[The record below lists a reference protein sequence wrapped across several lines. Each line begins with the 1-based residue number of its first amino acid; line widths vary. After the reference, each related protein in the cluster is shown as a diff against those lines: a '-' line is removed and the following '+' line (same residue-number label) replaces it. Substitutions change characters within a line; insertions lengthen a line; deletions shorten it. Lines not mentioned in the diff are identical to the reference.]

1 MTTTRLSGKTALV
14 TGGSRSIGAAIARRL
29 AADGAA
35 VAITFNGSPD
45 QAAELVD
52 QIRAAGGQAIAVQ
65 ADAAD
70 PEAVRAAVRDTVA
83 AFGTIDILVNNA
95 GIAIYAPIG
104 DVDFADYERTI
115 AVNVTGVFAATHE
128 AVRHMGEGGRIINI
142 GSAMTRH
149 AAFPAVSAYALS
161 KGAVTAFSRGL
172 VRDLG
177 PKGITVNTIIPGP
190 IETDLNPADGPLAAT
205 IVPKMA
211 VGRYGRPDE
220 VASAVAFLASSEA
233 AFITGAELAVDGG
246 FTA

>member
-1 MTTTRLSGKTALV
+1 MTTTRLSGKAALV

-45 QAAELVD
+45 QAADLVNE
-52 QIRAAGGQAIAVQ
+52 IRASGGQAIAVQ

-70 PEAVRAAVRDTVA
+70 PEAVRAAVRETVA

-95 GIAIYAPIG
+95 GIALYAPIG

-190 IETDLNPADGPLAAT
+190 IETDLNPADGPLAAV

-220 VASAVAFLASSEA
+220 VASAVAFLASAEA